1 MNAPMTVKLLA
12 TRYRILDALLTP
24 VLFVFR
30 RICDWQDKIQ
40 STLSQRGWEDA
51 LMRPQ
56 QRKVRAK
63 EGSKQAKGG
72 GE

>member
-1 MNAPMTVKLLA
+1 MSAPLIVKLLA
-12 TRYRILDALLTP
+12 ARYRLLNTLLTP
-24 VLFVFR
+24 VLFMFR
-30 RICDWQDKIQ
+30 RICNWQDKIQ

-56 QRKVRAK
+56 QRKVQAK

>member
-1 MNAPMTVKLLA
+1 MNAPLDVKLLV

-30 RICDWQDKIQ
+30 RIRDRQDKIQ
-40 STLSQRGWEDA
+40 STLSQRGWEEA
-51 LMRPQ
+51 LTRPQ
-56 QRKVRAK
+56 QRKVQAK
-63 EGSKQAKGG
+63 QGSKQAKGG

>member
-1 MNAPMTVKLLA
+1 MTVKLLA